1 MRTVKSMSS
10 FKFKKKYGQNF
21 LTSETISDKIV
32 DAINPTEEDL
42 ILEIGPG
49 GGALTK
55 KLKKY
60 NCPLIAFEIDREVE
74 KYLSPLEDEK
84 TRIVYEDFLSAD
96 IISILRAYHYQR
108 LFIIGNLPYY
118 ITTPILD
125 RIVEFALEPEEI
137 VIMVQK
143 EVADRFMAK
152 PKTREYGYMTVLLNY
167 HYNIKIV
174 TEVGRKN
181 FRPVPAV
188 DSAVLKLSKKAK
200 VNLDYDRFKQL
211 LKDSFQFKRK
221 TINNNL
227 KNYDLAKVQK
237 TLRKHGYDLSSRAEE
252 LDLET
257 FIDLTNTTERK

>member
-1 MRTVKSMSS
+1 
-10 FKFKKKYGQNF
+10 
-21 LTSETISDKIV
+21 
-32 DAINPTEEDL
+32 
-42 ILEIGPG
+42 
-49 GGALTK
+49 
-55 KLKKY
+55 
-60 NCPLIAFEIDREVE
+60 
-74 KYLSPLEDEK
+74 
-84 TRIVYEDFLSAD
+84 
-96 IISILRAYHYQR
+96 
-108 LFIIGNLPYY
+108 
-118 ITTPILD
+118 
-125 RIVEFALEPEEI
+125 
-137 VIMVQK
+137 MVQK